1 MILALALELINRA
14 ISSNH
19 RILVF
24 SQFASVF
31 PILAKMLDEQGIK
44 HLTLDGTTKAMKRM
58 ELVDEFNNNSD
69 NKVFM
74 VYTDPFTNEKF
85 VPYCVE
91 PAVGVDRIVL
101 AVLCEAYDKEQL
113 EKDTRTV
120 MHLSPALAPYK
131 VAVLPLSKQLK
142 EEAEELLYRFVKEFP
157 ATYDETGSIGK
168 RYRRQDSI
176 GTPFCVTVDF
186 DSNEQKTYTLRN
198 RDTMEQVRL
207 TYDEI
212 VDYINN
218 AIRI

>member
-1 MILALALELINRA
+1 
-14 ISSNH
+14 
-19 RILVF
+19 
-24 SQFASVF
+24 
-31 PILAKMLDEQGIK
+31 
-44 HLTLDGTTKAMKRM
+44 
-58 ELVDEFNNNSD
+58 
-69 NKVFM
+69 
-74 VYTDPFTNEKF
+74 
-85 VPYCVE
+85 
-91 PAVGVDRIVL
+91 
-101 AVLCEAYDKEQL
+101 
-113 EKDTRTV
+113 

-207 TYDEI
+207 TYEEI